1 MIETQEYR
9 HNSGLK
15 VILAKMPGYSE
26 KFAMFTTKYG
36 SVDSVLRNE
45 TAVGGTI
52 DVPLGTAHFLEHK
65 LFEQKDIDIMSKY
78 AELGARPNAFTSH
91 TQTSY
96 LFSCTENFD
105 KCLALL
111 LDFVQTPFFTDENV
125 EKEKGII
132 GQEINMYLDNP
143 DSVVYT
149 NFMKG
154 MYIENPVKNDIAG
167 SIESISQIM
176 PDILYVL
183 YNTFYTPENMV
194 LVIAGDVDFDEVQK
208 IVDRGMKKEWTG
220 RKKTGYVSQIPRE
233 PWGIAEKFTER
244 KMSVSI
250 PLFMFGYKGWSPEEE
265 PVLTAKR
272 ELEMQILVEML
283 FGKSSDFYG
292 ELYGEGLINE
302 SFYGFYDSERSFEYS
317 AFGGES
323 KSPEKVVDRIQKRIS
338 EAKKGN
344 ISEKDFERIK
354 KSAYGSFI
362 KKFNFAESICRIY
375 TALMLE
381 GIPPI
386 DYFSLY
392 DKINFN
398 NVTEQLKHFDE
409 SKSVISV
416 VR

>member
-105 KCLALL
+105 KCLDLL

-149 NFMKG
+149 VEPEKDGITDIPQFRQPLHFRSHAVEHVTVSHEETVASG
-154 MYIENPVKNDIAG
+154 FQYIILENAYA
-167 SIESISQIM
+167 SQGKRHYI
-176 PDILYVL
+176 
-183 YNTFYTPENMV
+183 
-194 LVIAGDVDFDEVQK
+194 VQK
-208 IVDRGMKKEWTG
+208 IVMVSPQVYHFRTIGLHHLHYDIHEPGIFRAPFLVRGFLL
-220 RKKTGYVSQIPRE
+220 QLP
-233 PWGIAEKFTER
+233 
-244 KMSVSI
+244 SV
-250 PLFMFGYKGWSPEEE
+250 YNV
-265 PVLTAKR
+265 PVH
-272 ELEMQILVEML
+272 
-283 FGKSSDFYG
+283 Y
-292 ELYGEGLINE
+292 
-302 SFYGFYDSERSFEYS
+302 
-317 AFGGES
+317 
-323 KSPEKVVDRIQKRIS
+323 
-338 EAKKGN
+338 EA
-344 ISEKDFERIK
+344 
-354 KSAYGSFI
+354 
-362 KKFNFAESICRIY
+362 
-375 TALMLE
+375 
-381 GIPPI
+381 
-386 DYFSLY
+386 
-392 DKINFN
+392 
-398 NVTEQLKHFDE
+398 VTFHL
-409 SKSVISV
+409 
-416 VR
+416 